1 MELTRGL
8 VLVAA
13 TVTMGLF
20 AGVFYAFASLVMV
33 GLRRADDRT
42 FVVAMQRMNAA
53 PGLRFAVAIIGPGLL
68 TVAALLL
75 HLDEDQRST
84 LWWIVAALVSYTAAI
99 GVITFAGNVPLNN
112 ALAAA
117 GEPDRIADLA
127 GVRDRFEAS
136 WNRWN
141 AARTVVSIGALTCLA
156 AAVLSTTIEWP

>member
-8 VLVAA
+8 VLVGA

-68 TVAALLL
+68 TAAALLL
-75 HLDEDQRST
+75 HLDEDQRAT
-84 LWWIVAALVSYTAAI
+84 LWWIVAALVSYAGAI

-127 GVRDRFEAS
+127 DVRGRFEAS

-141 AARTVVSIGALTCLA
+141 ADRTVVSIGALACLA
-156 AAVLSTTIEWP
+156 AALLSTAAEWP